1 MGARPSVMSPGEAG
15 APRAA
20 DRTLTLRQLRVFRA
34 IARRLSFTRAGEE
47 MQMTQPS
54 VSRALI
60 ELEAQLGV
68 RLLERTTREVVLT
81 DAGRSLAA
89 RLDHV
94 LDDLD
99 AALEDIAGLGRID
112 CGTVRVAT
120 TATLSANVMPA
131 CIAAC
136 AASAPEIRFV
146 LLDRAQDDVLQAVRQ
161 GEVDFAL
168 AIDPPSPQDLHC
180 ETVLRDQLV
189 AVMPRG
195 HRLAAHGSIDWTALD
210 GAPLVLLDRAF
221 ESRRLIDRT
230 LAQHDL
236 QFDLRQE
243 VGHPTAVFSLVEAG
257 VGISV
262 MPALSLPPAGLPT
275 LVTRPLAPPVLRAV
289 MMIRRR
295 NRALSPT
302 AERVW
307 SLVRQA
313 VASRADQAAAGQ

>member
-1 MGARPSVMSPGEAG
+1 M
-15 APRAA
+15 
-20 DRTLTLRQLRVFRA
+20 TLTLRQLRVFRA
-34 IARRLSFTRAGEE
+34 IARKLSFTRAAEE
-47 MQMTQPS
+47 MRMTQPS
-54 VSRALI
+54 VSRSLI

-89 RLDHV
+89 RLDRV

-99 AALEDIAGLGRID
+99 TTLEQIAGLAKVD

-131 CIAAC
+131 CITAC
-136 AASAPEIRFV
+136 AAHAPEIRFV
-146 LLDRAQDDVLQAVRQ
+146 LLDRVQDEVLQAVRQ
-161 GEVDFAL
+161 GEVDFGL
-168 AIDPPSPQDLHC
+168 TIDPPAPQDLHC
-180 ETVLRDQLV
+180 ETVLRDRLV
-189 AVMPRG
+189 AVMPPN
-195 HRLAAHGSIDWTALD
+195 HRLAAHGSIDWTDLD

-221 ESRRLIDRT
+221 ESRRLIDQT

-236 QFDLRQE
+236 HCDLRQE

-262 MPALSLPPAGLPT
+262 MPGLSLPPAGLPA
-275 LVTRPLAPPVLRAV
+275 LVTRPLVPAVLRTV

-295 NRALSPT
+295 NRALSP
-302 AERVW
+302 AAQRVW
-307 SLVRQA
+307 EM
-313 VASRADQAAAGQ
+313 VAQTVSARA

>member
-1 MGARPSVMSPGEAG
+1 MGARPELDPGEAS

-20 DRTLTLRQLRVFRA
+20 GMTLTLRQLRVFRA
-34 IARRLSFTRAGEE
+34 IAHKLSFTRAGEE
-47 MQMTQPS
+47 MRMTQPS
-54 VSRALI
+54 VSRSLI

-89 RLDHV
+89 RLDRV

-99 AALEDIAGLGRID
+99 ATLDDIAGLGKVD

-136 AASAPEIRFV
+136 AASAPEIRFM
-146 LLDRAQDDVLQAVRQ
+146 LLDRTQDEVLQAVRQ
-161 GEVDFAL
+161 GEVDFGL
-168 AIDPPSPQDLHC
+168 AIDPPGPHDLHC
-180 ETVLRDQLV
+180 ETVLRDRLV
-189 AVMPRG
+189 AVLPPG
-195 HRLAAHGSIDWTALD
+195 HPLAAHGNIEWTALD

-230 LAQHDL
+230 LAQHDV
-236 QFDLRQE
+236 QCDLRQE

-262 MPALSLPPAGLPT
+262 MPGLSLPPAGLAT
-275 LVTRPLAPPVLRAV
+275 LVTRPLAPPVLRTV
-289 MMIRRR
+289 MLVRRR
-295 NRALSPT
+295 NRALSPA

-307 SLVRQA
+307 ALVQA
-313 VASRADQAAAGQ
+313 TVSNRPD